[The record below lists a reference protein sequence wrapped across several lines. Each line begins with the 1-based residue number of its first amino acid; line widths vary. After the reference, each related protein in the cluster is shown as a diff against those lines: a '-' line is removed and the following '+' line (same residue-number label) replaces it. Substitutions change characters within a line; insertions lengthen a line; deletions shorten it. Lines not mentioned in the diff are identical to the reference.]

1 MLLHYFLA
9 CIVSYKRL
17 VITHIFVP
25 SCAVVSF
32 VYVDFIYKCRF
43 PLGKGNFCSDF
54 RASVFV
60 ISQNNIMTKRP
71 IWGWHILL
79 PFNHLRSNVQKLL
92 FPPFFSCFRQ
102 SKPGPFHFILAESRV
117 FKSFYFKMLSSN

>member
-17 VITHIFVP
+17 VIIHIFVP

-32 VYVDFIYKCRF
+32 VYANFVYKRRF

-60 ISQNNIMTKRP
+60 ISRNNIMTKRP

-79 PFNHLRSNVQKLL
+79 PFNHLQSTVQKLL
-92 FPPFFSCFRQ
+92 SPHFLFVSDKVNQVPFTS
-102 SKPGPFHFILAESRV
+102 SWLKTEV
-117 FKSFYFKMLSSN
+117 FKSFYFKMLSPN